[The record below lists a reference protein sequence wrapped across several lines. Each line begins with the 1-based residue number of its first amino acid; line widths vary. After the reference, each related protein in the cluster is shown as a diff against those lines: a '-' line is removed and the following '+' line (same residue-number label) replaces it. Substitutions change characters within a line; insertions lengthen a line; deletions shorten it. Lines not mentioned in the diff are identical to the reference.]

1 MRKLALGLCLAAATA
16 LVSASARQA
25 QEPAPAAA
33 SASSTFEVATIKVNK
48 SGAPNQFIQRQPGGR
63 VTVTNL
69 PVRFLITFAYQLAQ
83 FQLVGGPSW
92 MGIDRFDMVAK
103 LEGNPEFGPP
113 GSGPDPIQ
121 LAMRSLLADR
131 FQMKSHR
138 ETREMDIYAL
148 VMAKPG
154 GAPGPGLKKSDIDC
168 AERARARRG
177 QPPQGPPPI
186 PAGGGPIPCSIMG
199 SPGMIRF
206 GGFPISQ
213 ITTMLGG
220 QTGRMVVDRTGL
232 TGNWEFVLTFAAEQ
246 RGQPP
251 PGVDAPPPP
260 NPDAPSLFTALQ
272 EQLGLKLEA
281 TKGPVEVLVIDG
293 IEHPSED

>member
-1 MRKLALGLCLAAATA
+1 MRQEHVLMRKLTLAVCLAVATA
-16 LVSASARQA
+16 LVCA
-25 QEPAPAAA
+25 QE
-33 SASSTFEVATIKVNK
+33 SAKEQFEVATIKVNK
-48 SGAPNQFIQRQPGGR
+48 SGASNQFIQRQPGGR
-63 VTVTNL
+63 VNVTNL
-69 PVRFLITFAYQLAQ
+69 PARFLITFAYQLAQ
-83 FQLVGGPSW
+83 FQLIGGPSW
-92 MGIDRFDMVAK
+92 IGNDRFDMVAK

-113 GSGPDPIQ
+113 GSGPDPVQ
-121 LAMRSLLADR
+121 RAMQTLLADR

-148 VMAKPG
+148 VVAKP
-154 GAPGPGLKKSDIDC
+154 GAPGPGLKKSNVDC
-168 AERARARRG
+168 QEMARARRG
-177 QPPQGPPPI
+177 GAAAGPPPPP

-199 SPGMIRF
+199 SPGTIRF

-220 QTGRMVVDRTGL
+220 MTGRMVVDRTGL

-251 PGVDAPPPP
+251 PGVDLPPVDPT
-260 NPDAPSLFTALQ
+260 APSIFTALQ

-293 IEHPSED
+293 IEHPTED

>member
-1 MRKLALGLCLAAATA
+1 MRRLTLGLCLAAAVA
-16 LVSASARQA
+16 LAA
-25 QEPAPAAA
+25 QEPAKEQ
-33 SASSTFEVATIKVNK
+33 FEVATIKLNR
-48 SGAPNQFIQRQPGGR
+48 SGDLRQFIQRQPGGR
-63 VTVTNL
+63 VTVTNM
-69 PVRFLITFAYQLAQ
+69 PVRQLIAFAYQLAQ
-83 FQLVGGPSW
+83 FQLIGGPSW
-92 MGIDRFDMVAK
+92 MTSDRFDMVAK
-103 LEGNPEFGPP
+103 LEGDPSFGSP
-113 GSGPDPIQ
+113 GSGPDPIMR
-121 LAMRSLLADR
+121 AMQTLLADR
-131 FQMKSHR
+131 FQLKLHR

-154 GAPGPGLKKSDIDC
+154 GAPAAGLKRSEIDC
-168 AERARARRG
+168 AEMARARRG
-177 QPPQGPPPI
+177 QPPPQGPPPI

-213 ITTMLGG
+213 ITTMLGAM
-220 QTGRMVVDRTGL
+220 TGRMVVDRTGL

-251 PGVDAPPPP
+251 PGVDLPPVDPG
-260 NPDAPSLFTALQ
+260 APSIFTALQ

-281 TKGPVEVLVIDG
+281 TKGPVDVTIVDS

>member
-1 MRKLALGLCLAAATA
+1 MRKLLIGACLAAATVIA
-16 LVSASARQA
+16 GA
-25 QEPAPAAA
+25 QEPASP
-33 SASSTFEVATIKVNK
+33 SFEVATIKVNK
-48 SGAPNQFIQRQPGGR
+48 SGALNQFIQRQPGGR

-92 MGIDRFDMVAK
+92 IATDRFDMVAK
-103 LEGNPEFGPP
+103 LEGNPEFTPQAT
-113 GSGPDPIQ
+113 GPDPIQ

-131 FQMKSHR
+131 FKLKAHR

-154 GAPGPGLKKSDIDC
+154 GAPGPGLKKSDVDC
-168 AERARARRG
+168 QAIARARRG
-177 QPPQGPPPI
+177 QPPSGPPPI

-199 SPGMIRF
+199 TPGMIRF

-213 ITTMLGG
+213 ITQMLGG

-232 TGNWEFVLTFAAEQ
+232 TGNWEFVLTYAPPQ
-246 RGQPP
+246 GGPP
-251 PGVDAPPPP
+251 PGAQLPPGVPAPD
-260 NPDAPSLFTALQ
+260 PDAPSLFTALQ
-272 EQLGLKLEA
+272 EQLGLKLES
-281 TKGPVEVLVIDG
+281 TKGPVDVTVIDA
-293 IEHPSED
+293 IEHPTED